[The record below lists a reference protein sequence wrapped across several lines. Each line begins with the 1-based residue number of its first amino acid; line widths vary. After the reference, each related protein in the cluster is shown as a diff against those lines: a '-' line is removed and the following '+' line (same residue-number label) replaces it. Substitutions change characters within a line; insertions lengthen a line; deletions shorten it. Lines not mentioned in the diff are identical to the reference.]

1 MDNKQRAF
9 IYAFLS
15 TVFSDKLSKKSIE
28 DLKNNPDFLGL
39 IGENAKN
46 FFANND
52 IDTLDEELNIDFTSA
67 FLVNSHPVES
77 SVTDAKHQISTG
89 LENPVMN
96 FYIDKGFDINLNQ
109 TTLLTPDHIAIELG
123 FMQNLVLQE
132 DAKMQKEFMKKHVVR
147 WMVPFFVGA
156 KTLVETPFY
165 LDFLDF
171 AIEFLLSDYEALN
184 V

>member
-1 MDNKQRAF
+1 MDNTQRAF

-15 TVFSDKLSKKSIE
+15 TVFSDKLSKKSIG
-28 DLKNNPDFLGL
+28 DLKNNPDFLDL

-46 FFANND
+46 FFATND

-132 DAKMQKEFMKKHVVR
+132 DTKTQKEFMKKHVVR
-147 WMVPFFVGA
+147 WMVPFFVGSKA
-156 KTLVETPFY
+156 LVETPFY